1 MSVPPPL
8 CSGYRWVHWVPG
20 LEEYFHHLEE
30 EVTRAYEV
38 AGRARALGIVP
49 ETKVEIPRAQD
60 LASRVEKLLRK
71 WPVHGV
77 ADRIRALSS
86 QEPKISR
93 EEVAIALAQELAGDP
108 SRGNIGERLEVALR
122 VGLAVL
128 TEGIVVA
135 PLEGLVKVE
144 IHPDPQGDYVDLF
157 YAGPIRAAG
166 GGAQAVSVLL
176 ADVVREKL
184 GLSRWKATEGETG
197 RYCEE
202 LPLYK
207 HLQHLQYS
215 PSVEEVRTVV
225 TNLPVCVN
233 GEATEGDQEV
243 SAFRN
248 VPRVD
253 TNGVRGGACLVI
265 AEGLC
270 LKAPKVLKIV
280 DNLRKK
286 GLSLEGWEFLKRVGQ
301 KGSKDDEAE
310 KGALPKYL
318 AEAVG
323 GRPVLAYPH
332 RPGGFRLVYGRCR
345 TTGLA
350 ACGVN
355 PATMVLLR
363 HFVAIGTQ
371 VKTELPGKA
380 AAMATCDTVE
390 GPLVLLDDGTYTQ
403 VDDADRADELLPH
416 VERIL
421 DLGEIL
427 VSFGEFLENNRA
439 LSPGGYSLAWHL
451 EMLRAKGA
459 APDRRAVAPSF
470 PEALEDSRRLGVPL
484 HPRFNLFWHDLTV
497 QAIDEL
503 SRRVEDQSAWKD
515 GTLHLP
521 SDPAL
526 RETLLVLGALHH
538 REGSTLALEPRLA
551 GAFLLGLGL
560 EVDERSGELHR
571 RTPLDGPAADAMA
584 EVARLSGVLWKPR
597 GPTRIGARVGRPE
610 KAYQRVMSPNVH
622 VLFPVGEAGGP
633 KRSLPVA
640 AERAR
645 ELDRSSPS
653 SRPPPRSS
661 AAPTM
666 SMMTVGLG
674 LRQCSTCSQETI
686 SNRCTCG
693 GHTVPTDKVVQQPL
707 PFHELWDRCVRGL
720 GFSKF
725 PREVK
730 GVKGLVSESKTPE
743 PLEKGVLR
751 ALHAVSVYQDG
762 TARFD
767 LTDLPL
773 THFRPRE
780 VGLSVAKA
788 RSLGYARDWTGE
800 PLEREDQLL
809 EILPHDIIVAKR
821 CGEYLLA
828 LSRFV
833 DDELHLLYGLEPFYR
848 ARHRNDLLGQLVI
861 ALAPH
866 TSGGVLGRIV
876 GYTEVEG
883 CFAHPVFHAAKRR
896 NCDGDEDSVTL
907 LMDGLLNFSFAYLPV
922 KRGAL
927 MDKPLVLT
935 TRLDSREVD
944 KEAQNVDVA
953 LTYPLALYEA
963 AEKNASP
970 KTVEALIDTLGKR
983 LEKGPLQFSRM
994 GFTHDTSDIGGGPHQ
1009 SAYREARGMARTVE
1023 DPLLLG
1029 AQLRGVD
1036 MVDAVGLLLNHHFL
1050 PDIMGNMKSYA
1061 TQKFRCKACGS
1072 SLRRPALDGRCP
1084 EYHDKKRCGG
1094 ELLPTVYPSSVMKYL
1109 GLSRELAKRY
1119 GVSTYLRQRVE
1130 VLESSFASLFPA
1142 GPGTVELEDFQT
1154 EERPA
1159 PPSEEEDPS
1168 AGPQTEPPDP
1178 AA

>member
-1 MSVPPPL
+1 M
-8 CSGYRWVHWVPG
+8 
-20 LEEYFHHLEE
+20 EEYFRRLDE

-38 AGRARALGIVP
+38 AGRARALGFDP

-60 LASRVEKLLRK
+60 MASRVEKLLGK
-71 WPVHGV
+71 WPVQGV

-93 EEVAIALAQELAGDP
+93 EEVAITIAQELAGDP
-108 SRGNIGERLEVALR
+108 TRGDVGARLDVALR
-122 VGLAVL
+122 VGLAIL

-135 PLEGLVKVE
+135 PLEGLVKTEV
-144 IHPDPQGDYVDLF
+144 HADPQGDYVDLF
-157 YAGPIRAAG
+157 FAGPIRAAG

-184 GLSRWKATEGETG
+184 GLARWKASEQEIG

-215 PSVEEVRTVV
+215 PSVEEIRTVV
-225 TNLPVCVN
+225 SRLPVCVD

-248 VPRVD
+248 LPRVS
-253 TNGVRGGACLVI
+253 TNGIRGGACLVI

-280 DNLRKK
+280 ENLRKQ
-286 GLSLEGWEFLKRVGQ
+286 GLPLADWEFLRKVGQ
-301 KGSKDDEAE
+301 KGAKASDEE

-332 RPGGFRLVYGRCR
+332 RPGGFRLLYGRCR

-390 GPLVLLDDGTYTQ
+390 GPLVLLDDGTYLE
-403 VDDADRADELLPH
+403 VHDADRAEQLLPR
-416 VERIL
+416 VRRIL
-421 DLGEIL
+421 DLGELL
-427 VSFGEFLENNRA
+427 VSYGEFLENNRNLA
-439 LSPGGYSLAWHL
+439 PGGYSLPWHL
-451 EMLRAKGA
+451 EVLRSKGRS
-459 APDRRAVAPSF
+459 PDRRAIRPTF
-470 PEALEDSRRLGVPL
+470 EEALEDARTLGVPL
-484 HPRFNLFWHDLTV
+484 HPRFNLFWHDLTPAQV
-497 QAIDEL
+497 VDL

-515 GTLHLP
+515 HTLHLP
-521 SDPAL
+521 DAPDL
-526 RETLLVLGALHH
+526 LERLLVLGLLHH
-538 REGSTLALEPRLA
+538 KEGQTLVVEPVLA
-551 GAFLLGLGL
+551 PAFLLGLGL
-560 EVDERSGELHR
+560 EVDAVSGELHR
-571 RTPLDGPAADAMA
+571 RTPLSEEARGADALA
-584 EVARLSGVLWKPR
+584 EVSRLSGVLWKAR
-597 GPTRIGARVGRPE
+597 APTRIGARVGRPE

-622 VLFPVGEAGGP
+622 VLFPVGEAGGA
-633 KRSLPVA
+633 KRSITAA

-645 ELDRSSPS
+645 EQGRNGGNGGGPRGEKGPVPTRGPTSPS
-653 SRPPPRSS
+653 SLSVAVGVRSCE
-661 AAPTM
+661 AC
-666 SMMTVGLG
+666 G
-674 LRQCSTCSQETI
+674 QESL
-686 SNRCTCG
+686 SNRCPCG
-693 GHTVPTDKVVQQPL
+693 SHTLATDRAIQQPL
-707 PFHELWDRCVRGL
+707 PFHELWDRSVRGL
-720 GFSKF
+720 GLSKF
-725 PREVK
+725 TKEVK

-743 PLEKGVLR
+743 PLEKGLLR
-751 ALHAVSVYQDG
+751 SLHGVSVYQDG

-780 VGLSVAKA
+780 VGLTVARA
-788 RSLGYARDWTGE
+788 HALGYERDWTGE
-800 PLEREDQLL
+800 PLEREDQLV
-809 EILPHDIIVAKR
+809 EVLPHDIVVAKR
-821 CGEYLLA
+821 CGDYLLA
-828 LSRFV
+828 LSRFL
-833 DDELHLLYGLEPFYR
+833 DDELRLLYGVAPYYG

-866 TSGGVLGRIV
+866 TSGGVLGRLV
-876 GYTEVEG
+876 GYTDVEG

-935 TRLDSREVD
+935 TRLDAREVD

-953 LTYPLALYEA
+953 LSYPLALYEA
-963 AEKNASP
+963 AERGLSP
-970 KTVEALIDTLGKR
+970 KAVEGEIDRLGKR
-983 LEKGPLQFSRM
+983 LEMGPLQFSRM
-994 GFTHDTSDIGGGPHQ
+994 GFTHDTSDIAGGPRQ
-1009 SAYREARGMARTVE
+1009 SAYREARGMQRTVE
-1023 DPLLLG
+1023 DTLLLG
-1029 AQLRGVD
+1029 AQLRAVD

-1072 SLRRPALDGRCP
+1072 TLRRPALDGRCP
-1084 EYHDKKRCGG
+1084 EYHNKVRCGG
-1094 ELLPTVYPSSVMKYL
+1094 ELLPTVYPSSVRKYL
-1109 GLSRELAKRY
+1109 GLSRSLAERY
-1119 GVSTYLRQRVE
+1119 GVSSYLRQRVE
-1130 VLESSFASLFPA
+1130 VLASSFASLFPPD
-1142 GPGTVELEDFQT
+1142 PGHVDLEEFHAP
-1154 EERPA
+1154 EEA
-1159 PPSEEEDPS
+1159 LPPSEGEGPPEEEEPS
-1168 AGPQTEPPDP
+1168 PREAEPPT
-1178 AA
+1178 